1 MNLHGT
7 DYNTDVVKT
16 LTLGQFSKQHE
27 GLPYFKALPK
37 AERAKTLKDVF
48 IELGGTVAKK

>member
-37 AERAKTLKDVF
+37 AERAKALKYVF